1 MAREVLHTDL
11 CDLLGIEYPI
21 ILAGMGAPQGDP
33 LLTCTPAEL
42 VAAVSNAG
50 GLGIIGATRLN
61 PDELRSEIRKTKE
74 LTDKPFGMDMLLPT
88 MVDTAGAAAEAKAE
102 LPPEHVAFVDKL
114 KQEIGIPEVRVER
127 PVLTWNQIKQ
137 LIEVAFEEGISLFV
151 SGLGNPGWVT
161 ADAHHR
167 GIKVAGVVGNVKN
180 ARRLAESGVDF
191 VIVQGYEGGG
201 HTGRIGSL
209 VLIPQVV
216 DAISPMP
223 VVAGGGIGDGR
234 GLVAALALG
243 AVGVWC
249 GTIFL
254 ATKEAKIHEF
264 HQKKILEATDEGTC
278 VTRVYTGKTAR
289 ILKNKWIEAWEK
301 TGMPTL
307 SYPQQGLL
315 IAEALEGLRK
325 GSLTDYLSGYTGQ
338 VSGMIKE
345 IKPAKQVVDEMIEEA
360 ARIVE
365 RLPVAVLGA
374 EGKALT
380 N

>member
-1 MAREVLHTDL
+1 MAKKALCTDL

-50 GLGIIGATRLN
+50 GLGIIGATRLT

-74 LTDKPFGMDMLLPT
+74 LTDKPFGVDVLLPT
-88 MVDTAGAAAEAKAE
+88 MVDTAGAAVEAKAE
-102 LPPEHVAFVDKL
+102 LPPEHVAFVERL
-114 KQEIGIPEVRVER
+114 KKEIGIPEAKVER
-127 PVLTWNQIKQ
+127 PVLTLDQIKQ
-137 LIEVAFEEGISLFV
+137 LLEVSFEEGISLFV

-161 ADAHHR
+161 TEAHAR

-180 ARRLAESGVDF
+180 ARRLAGSGVDF
-191 VIVQGYEGGG
+191 VVAQGHEGGG

-223 VVAGGGIGDGR
+223 VVAAGGIGDGR

-243 AVGVWC
+243 AVGIWC
-249 GTIFL
+249 GTLFL
-254 ATKEAKIHEF
+254 ATKEAKIHDF
-264 HQKKILEATDEGTC
+264 HRRKILEATDEGTC
-278 VTRVYTGKTAR
+278 VTRVYTGKTLR
-289 ILKNKWIEAWEK
+289 TLKNKWIDSWEK
-301 TGMPTL
+301 TGMATL
-307 SYPQQGLL
+307 PYPQQGLL
-315 IAEALEGLRK
+315 IAEALAGLREAN
-325 GSLTDYLSGYTGQ
+325 LTDYLSGYTGQ
-338 VSGMIKE
+338 VSGIIKE
-345 IKPAKQVVDEMIEEA
+345 IKPAKQVVEEMVEEA
-360 ARIVE
+360 AGILE
-365 RLPVAVLGA
+365 RLPVEVLGQRQRL
-374 EGKALT
+374 G

>member
-1 MAREVLHTDL
+1 MAKKALCTDL

-50 GLGIIGATRLN
+50 GLGIIGATRLT

-74 LTDKPFGMDMLLPT
+74 LTDKPFGVDVLLPT
-88 MVDTAGAAAEAKAE
+88 MVDTAGAAVEAKAE
-102 LPPEHVAFVDKL
+102 LPPEHVAFVERL
-114 KQEIGIPEVRVER
+114 KKEIRIPEAKVER
-127 PVLTWNQIKQ
+127 PVLTWDQIKQ
-137 LIEVAFEEGISLFV
+137 LLEVSFEEGISLFV

-161 ADAHHR
+161 TEAHAR

-191 VIVQGYEGGG
+191 VVAQGHEGGG

-223 VVAGGGIGDGR
+223 VVAAGGIGDGR
-234 GLVAALALG
+234 GLVASLALG
-243 AVGVWC
+243 AVGIWC
-249 GTIFL
+249 GTLFL
-254 ATKEAKIHEF
+254 ATKEAKIHDF
-264 HQKKILEATDEGTC
+264 HRQKILKATDEGTC
-278 VTRVYTGKTAR
+278 VTRVYTGKTLR
-289 ILKNKWIEAWEK
+289 TLKNKWIDTWEK
-301 TGMPTL
+301 TGMATL
-307 SYPQQGLL
+307 PYPQQGLL
-315 IAEALEGLRK
+315 IAEALAGLREAN
-325 GSLTDYLSGYTGQ
+325 LTDYLSGYTGQ
-338 VSGMIKE
+338 VSGIIKE
-345 IKPAKQVVDEMIEEA
+345 IKPAKQVVEEMVEEA
-360 ARIVE
+360 AGILE
-365 RLPVAVLGA
+365 RLPVEVLGQRRRL
-374 EGKALT
+374 G

>member
-1 MAREVLHTDL
+1 MAKKALCTDL

-50 GLGIIGATRLN
+50 GLGIIGATRLT

-74 LTDKPFGMDMLLPT
+74 LTDKPFGVDVLLPT
-88 MVDTAGAAAEAKAE
+88 MVDTAGAAVEAKAE
-102 LPPEHVAFVDKL
+102 LPPEHVAFVERL
-114 KQEIGIPEVRVER
+114 KKEIGIPEAKVER
-127 PVLTWNQIKQ
+127 PVLTWDQIKQ
-137 LIEVAFEEGISLFV
+137 LLEVSFEEGISLFV

-161 ADAHHR
+161 TEAHAR

-180 ARRLAESGVDF
+180 ARRLAGSGVDF
-191 VIVQGYEGGG
+191 VVAQGHEGGG

-223 VVAGGGIGDGR
+223 VVAAGGIGDGR

-243 AVGVWC
+243 AVGIWC
-249 GTIFL
+249 GTLFL
-254 ATKEAKIHEF
+254 ATKEAKIHDF
-264 HQKKILEATDEGTC
+264 HRRKILEATDEGTC
-278 VTRVYTGKTAR
+278 VTRVYTGKTLR
-289 ILKNKWIEAWEK
+289 TLKNKWIDTWEK
-301 TGMPTL
+301 TGMATL
-307 SYPQQGLL
+307 PYPQRGLL
-315 IAEALEGLRK
+315 IAEALAGLREAN
-325 GSLTDYLSGYTGQ
+325 LTDYLSGYTGQ
-338 VSGMIKE
+338 VSGIIKE
-345 IKPAKQVVDEMIEEA
+345 IKPAKQVVEEMVEEA
-360 ARIVE
+360 ARILE
-365 RLPVAVLGA
+365 RLPVEVLGQRRRL
-374 EGKALT
+374 G

>member
-1 MAREVLHTDL
+1 MAKKALCTDL

-50 GLGIIGATRLN
+50 GLGIIGATRLT

-74 LTDKPFGMDMLLPT
+74 LTDKPFGVDVLLPT
-88 MVDTAGAAAEAKAE
+88 MVDTAGAAVEAKAE
-102 LPPEHVAFVDKL
+102 LPPEHVAFVERL
-114 KQEIGIPEVRVER
+114 KKEIGIPEAKVER
-127 PVLTWNQIKQ
+127 PVLTWDQIKQ
-137 LIEVAFEEGISLFV
+137 LLEVSFEEGISLFV

-161 ADAHHR
+161 TEAHAR

-180 ARRLAESGVDF
+180 ARRLAGSGVDF
-191 VIVQGYEGGG
+191 VVAQGHEGGG

-223 VVAGGGIGDGR
+223 VVAAGGIGDGR

-243 AVGVWC
+243 AVGIWC
-249 GTIFL
+249 GTLFL
-254 ATKEAKIHEF
+254 ATKEAKIHDF
-264 HQKKILEATDEGTC
+264 HRRKILEATDEGTC
-278 VTRVYTGKTAR
+278 VTRVYTGKTLR
-289 ILKNKWIEAWEK
+289 TLKNKWIDTWEK
-301 TGMPTL
+301 TGMATL
-307 SYPQQGLL
+307 PYPQQGLL
-315 IAEALEGLRK
+315 IAEALAGLREAN
-325 GSLTDYLSGYTGQ
+325 LTDYLSGYTGQ
-338 VSGMIKE
+338 VSGIIKE
-345 IKPAKQVVDEMIEEA
+345 IKPAKQVVEEMVEEA
-360 ARIVE
+360 AGILE
-365 RLPVAVLGA
+365 RLPVEVLGQRQRL
-374 EGKALT
+374 G